1 MEEVEKIPQRPVAG
15 AQTSKDER
23 RVEMRKRSLGTSG
36 AHEVHGERR
45 RLSFGPIDGLNFAGG
60 KRERRVSAEAS
71 DLLGRN
77 CKAADGLAI
86 RRETFKQT
94 DSLEEFEAV
103 RLFAE
108 LLLDFRKIYR
118 RITSPAR
125 GGH

>member
-1 MEEVEKIPQRPVAG
+1 
-15 AQTSKDER
+15 
-23 RVEMRKRSLGTSG
+23 
-36 AHEVHGERR
+36 
-45 RLSFGPIDGLNFAGG
+45 
-60 KRERRVSAEAS
+60 VSAEAS

-77 CKAADGLAI
+77 RKAADGLAI

-94 DSLEEFEAV
+94 NSLEEFEAV

-108 LLLDFRKIYR
+108 LLLDFREIYR